1 MKLRWKEFALA
12 LAMAVTLWYGMSG
25 TEIVESQVDV
35 RVDYRGVPG
44 NLVIRGDGLVNKIAV
59 RVRGPVGQIRA
70 MGSRDF
76 VYSMD
81 LSSLKKGENILPIA
95 GSQLSFFGGLQ
106 VIDVTPSSITVEVDT
121 VETKEVPLKANLL
134 GSLPGGYQAETDF
147 KPERVTIKGPSQELA
162 SIKEIEVA
170 LQLGEV
176 DAEAIREFH
185 VPLVLPSGV
194 EASPAQ
200 IFASVRVD
208 LKRKNMHVT
217 RTVEADVPQDMGA
230 FFRPSK
236 VKVSVALPEDDT
248 AGAAANKEIR
258 AFVTLPDK
266 RLGTYTLP
274 VRVSLPEGALLIGI
288 EPAEVSVTL
297 EQKN

>member
-1 MKLRWKEFALA
+1 MKIRWREFALA

-35 RVDYRGVPG
+35 RVDYKGVPSG
-44 NLVIRGDGLVNKIAV
+44 LVIRGDGLINKIAV

-70 MGSRDF
+70 MGMRDF

-81 LSSLKKGENILPIA
+81 LSTLKKGENILPIA

-106 VIDVTPSSITVEVDT
+106 VIDVSPPSITVEVDT

-147 KPERVTIKGPSQELA
+147 KPESVTIKGASQEVE

-170 LQLGEV
+170 LQLGEI
-176 DAEAIREFH
+176 EAATIREFR
-185 VPLVLPSGV
+185 VPLALPPGV
-194 EASPAQ
+194 EATPPQ
-200 IFASVRVD
+200 VFASVRVD
-208 LKRKNMHVT
+208 LKRKNAQVT
-217 RTVEADVPQDMGA
+217 RTVEADTPQSMGA

-236 VKVSVALPEDDT
+236 VKVLVAMPEDSFS
-248 AGAAANKEIR
+248 GAAANKEIR

-274 VRVSLPEGALLIGI
+274 VRVSLPEGALLISI
-288 EPAEVSVTL
+288 EPAEISVTL